1 MKKIIAMLLTL
12 CLLFGTGLTV
22 FAEDA
27 TYRAGFNPVVRLYDD
42 GSFDYILY
50 AKDMQNMTNGDLL
63 VTYDPAHVTLT
74 SVSECGNYTASS
86 YGDRDGK
93 VSLVFIYQDRNDSAL
108 VTLYSLHFTGDG
120 TASYPTLTVTNLK
133 GTFLKQVADV
143 QVITGGEASTEKP
156 SEETTDGET
165 FMRGD
170 VNEDGRITAAD
181 ARLALRASASLEI
194 LSETQKKAADIDKD
208 GSVTASDARA
218 ILRFTAGLQKF

>member
-1 MKKIIAMLLTL
+1 MKKLIAMLLTL

-22 FAEDA
+22 FAGDV
-27 TYRAGFNPVVRLYDD
+27 TYHMGFNPVVRLYDD

-50 AKDMQNMTNGDLL
+50 VKDMQNMTNGDLI
-63 VTYDPAHVTLT
+63 VTYDSAHMTLV

-86 YGDRDGK
+86 YGDQDGK
-93 VSLVFIYQDRNDSAL
+93 VSLVFVYQEKNDSAF

-120 TASYPTLTVTNLK
+120 TASYPVLTVTNLQ

-143 QVITGGEASTEKP
+143 QVIRGGEAPTEIP
-156 SEETTDGET
+156 SEETTDEET

-181 ARLALRASASLEI
+181 ARLVLRVSASLEI
-194 LSETQKKAADIDKD
+194 VSGTQQKAADIDKN
-208 GSVTASDARA
+208 GVVTASDARA